1 MSKRMPRMRP
11 SPSSA
16 SSPRERTS
24 RACSSAR
31 NTSERVPVHFTGRPS
46 FFAANS
52 AAQYSGYRL
61 KRTPKPPPTS
71 SAITLIFSGGTPST
85 AESWLRMIATP
96 CVHV

>member
-11 SPSSA
+11 LLSSA
-16 SSPRERTS
+16 SSPLERTS

-52 AAQYSGYRL
+52 AAQYSG
-61 KRTPKPPPTS
+61 
-71 SAITLIFSGGTPST
+71 
-85 AESWLRMIATP
+85 
-96 CVHV
+96 